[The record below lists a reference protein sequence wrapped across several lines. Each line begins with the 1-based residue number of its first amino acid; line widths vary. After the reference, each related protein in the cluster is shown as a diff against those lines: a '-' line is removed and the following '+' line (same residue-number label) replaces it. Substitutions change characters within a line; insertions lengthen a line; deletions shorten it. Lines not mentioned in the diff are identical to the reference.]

1 VVSFK
6 HIAQRTTLLL
16 KKLETGAFSVIN
28 ITTFFKIHRI
38 FTVFIWIKLF
48 QKYDFTSRNI
58 PDWEKQLWLFFLKV
72 TIYLGKAY
80 ESALNH
86 QVW

>member
-28 ITTFFKIHRI
+28 NKLSLRFKEFSLCLYESNFFENMISHQGI
-38 FTVFIWIKLF
+38 FQTEKNN
-48 QKYDFTSRNI
+48 YDFS
-58 PDWEKQLWLFFLKV
+58 F
-72 TIYLGKAY
+72 
-80 ESALNH
+80 
-86 QVW
+86 